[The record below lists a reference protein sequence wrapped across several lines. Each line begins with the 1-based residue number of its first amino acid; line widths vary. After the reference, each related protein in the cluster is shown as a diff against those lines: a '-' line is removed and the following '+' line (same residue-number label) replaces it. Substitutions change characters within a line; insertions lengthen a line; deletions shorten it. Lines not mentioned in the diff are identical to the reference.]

1 MHDADGWVKKD
12 FVPFGSV
19 SVGRPKN
26 FTREAVL
33 HFGWPQSVKLTA
45 RVIVPLVRKVRML
58 TCI

>member
-26 FTREAVL
+26 FTRDALLEKPTQFARS
-33 HFGWPQSVKLTA
+33 HFQF
-45 RVIVPLVRKVRML
+45 
-58 TCI
+58 